1 MTMSLV
7 PPLTPPYAPDTEAML
22 KRWMPPGAPFEP
34 LALFRSLAKN
44 DELMKA
50 MRGLGSYFLGPKS
63 ILPVRFREMLI
74 LRTCAKAACEYEWG
88 VHVTAFAHEASL
100 SAVDIQELTF
110 GAAES
115 PHWSA
120 PEQAILSACDQLM
133 ETTALSPAVCQKL
146 KAHFGVATILAIIC
160 LLGWYR
166 LIAGLA
172 NTVCEQGEP
181 WADTFAAYR

>member
-7 PPLTPPYAPDTEAML
+7 PPLTPPYATDTEAML

-44 DELMKA
+44 DDLMTA

-63 ILPVRFREMLI
+63 ILSVRFREMLI

-120 PEQAILSACDQLM
+120 PEQAILSACDQLI
-133 ETTALSPAVCQKL
+133 ETATIAPAVREKL
-146 KAHFGVATILAIIC
+146 KAHFDEATILAIIC
-160 LLGWYR
+160 LVGWYR